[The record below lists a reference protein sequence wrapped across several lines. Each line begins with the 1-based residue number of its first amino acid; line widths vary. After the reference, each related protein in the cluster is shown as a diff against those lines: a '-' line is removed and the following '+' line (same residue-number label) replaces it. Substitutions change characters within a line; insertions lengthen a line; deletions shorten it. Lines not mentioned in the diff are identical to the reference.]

1 MITNEK
7 FEAIKTQLLKKLT
20 LHLPKEL
27 YYHGVHH
34 TLDVLEQAERI
45 AGEENVTNEL
55 DLQLLRLAC
64 LYHDSG
70 FLETRQMH
78 EEASCELAR
87 KDLLK
92 YGVSDENI
100 DWICGMI
107 LATKIPQIPLNQMER
122 IICDADLD
130 YLGREDFFEISQNL
144 FHELKEFGI
153 VSSIGEWN
161 QVQVNFFKQHMY
173 FTKTNKLLRGPVK
186 SKHLAII
193 EASI

>member
-1 MITNEK
+1 MITKVK
-7 FEAIKTQLLKKLT
+7 FEAIKTQLLQRLT

-45 AGEENVTNEL
+45 AREENVTNEL
-55 DLQLLRLAC
+55 DLQLLSLAC

-70 FLETRQMH
+70 FIETRNKH

-87 KDLLK
+87 KDLLAN
-92 YGVSDENI
+92 GVSDENI

-107 LATKIPQIPLNQMER
+107 LATKIPQVPLNQMER

-130 YLGREDFFEISQNL
+130 YLGRDDFFEISQNL
-144 FHELKEFGI
+144 YQELKESGI
-153 VSSIGEWN
+153 VNTIDEWN
-161 QVQVNFFKQHMY
+161 QIQVKFFKQHMY
-173 FTKTNKLLRGPVK
+173 FTKTNKLLRAPVK
-186 SKHLAII
+186 DKHLAII